1 MNLQALVV
9 FTMETVP
16 YLESVTGV
24 PWEAK
29 IEPQIRQPHTSAAA
43 QKGNKNVAPQH
54 FLVPFLIRI

>member
-1 MNLQALVV
+1 
-9 FTMETVP
+9 METGP